1 MFAARWPYMR
11 RAAEQ
16 VASGCNRFLASVEA
30 ATALAVSL
38 PEHWRPAVAPFT
50 GPAYLATMEAIERE
64 ELASTVK
71 AWMVEHPFLASAMGA
86 LPATP

>member
-1 MFAARWPYMR
+1 MMGPGVVMFAARWPYMR

-71 AWMVEHPFLASAMGA
+71 PGSAA
-86 LPATP
+86 R